1 MEKQIKIV
9 KAVYSKK
16 VQIRWISNL
25 QFFDKK
31 PCQSKKKEYVIEID
45 TDIIIKI
52 QKESYNVNIVY

>member
-52 QKESYNVNIVY
+52 QK